1 MPVTVL
7 LVNLDPIVE
16 LGMTSVLE
24 EEGINVLVAEAAGR
38 LRPDAVVLDLGQAT
52 SRELGDR
59 IRAASPETTLVFW
72 ARDEDVMEVVE
83 PGRTEP
89 RRVLTPVPAQL
100 RSELLKSHVR

>member
-1 MPVTVL
+1 MPATVL

-24 EEGINVLVAEAAGR
+24 EDGIDVLGAEAAGR
-38 LRPDAVVLDLGQAT
+38 VRPDAVVLDLGQAT

-59 IRAASPETTLVFW
+59 IRAASPGTTLVFW

-83 PGRTEP
+83 PGSTEP
-89 RRVLTPVPAQL
+89 RRVVTPLPAQL
-100 RSELLKSHVR
+100 RSELRKSHVR

>member
-1 MPVTVL
+1 MPATVL
-7 LVNLDPIVE
+7 LVNLEPIVE

-24 EEGINVLVAEAAGR
+24 EDGIDVLGAEAAGR
-38 LRPDAVVLDLGQAT
+38 VRPDAVVLDLGQAA

-72 ARDEDVMEVVE
+72 ARDEDVMEVVD
-83 PGRTEP
+83 PGSTEP

-100 RSELLKSHVR
+100 RSELLKSHVT